1 MATSTITTTNRHR
14 RISVLDTNLVVITVG
29 ADFSKVTIWF
39 EDFAGYVQVTPTPT
53 AAAPDADA
61 VSLANGQSIEVLRED
76 ATSNA
81 VGEWV
86 VGVAGTDVSPPSVF
100 CIWGTQ
106 NVKKAGV
113 S

>member
-39 EDFAGYVQVTPTPT
+39 EDFAGYVQVTPAPT
-53 AAAPDADA
+53 EAAPDTDA
-61 VSLANGQSIEVLRED
+61 VYLANGQSIEVLRED

-86 VGVAGTDVSPPSVF
+86 IGVSGTDTAPPSVF
-100 CIWGTQ
+100 CVWGTQ